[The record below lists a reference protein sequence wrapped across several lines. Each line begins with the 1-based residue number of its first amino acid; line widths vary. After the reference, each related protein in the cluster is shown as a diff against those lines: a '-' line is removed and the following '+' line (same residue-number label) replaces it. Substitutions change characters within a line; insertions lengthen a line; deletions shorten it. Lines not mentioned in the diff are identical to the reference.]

1 MFIKSCVL
9 ENFSVEFSFKTLSF
23 FTVKNSFENL
33 FLVAVKKKGYLLS
46 QPLLPNCR
54 TIVVNYD
61 SKGKKIILG
70 QRKAQRVL

>member
-33 FLVAVKKKGYLLS
+33 FLVAVKKKRIFAESTTAAKL
-46 QPLLPNCR
+46 QNNCCE
-54 TIVVNYD
+54 
-61 SKGKKIILG
+61 L
-70 QRKAQRVL
+70 